1 MATSPEHAATA
12 EVAGEHGGGGLPQF
26 EFQYWGGQ
34 IVWLLLIFGV
44 LYVLLGR
51 VFVPRLRKVIDARA
65 DSIAQAV
72 ASARSVQAQAD
83 AEAKAAEQG
92 LIEARA
98 AAQRTA
104 ADAKAKAQTEAA
116 TRRAAEDAELD
127 RKTADAEARIRA
139 TRQAA
144 MASVGEVAAEAVQ
157 GIVEKLTGKGLSAG
171 EAAAAVSALNAPEGA
186 A

>member
-1 MATSPEHAATA
+1 MATTPEHTATTEA
-12 EVAGEHGGGGLPQF
+12 AGEHGGGGLPQF

-44 LYVLLGR
+44 LYVLLAR
-51 VFVPRLRKVIDARA
+51 VFTPRIRRVIDERA
-65 DSIAQAV
+65 ASIAGAV

-92 LIEARA
+92 LADARA

-104 ADAKAKAQTEAA
+104 ADAKTKAQAEAA
-116 TRRAAEDAELD
+116 ERRAAEDAELD
-127 RKTADAEARIRA
+127 RKTGEAEARIRE

-144 MASVGEVAAEAVQ
+144 MASVGAVAADAVQ
-157 GIVEKLTGKGLSAG
+157 SIVEKLTGKAASA
-171 EAAAAVSALNAPEGA
+171 EDASAAVSRLSGVEGNA
-186 A
+186 